1 MTGTSK
7 VPVTFLLYNR
17 HIYSVVVRNHG
28 MNLAEL
34 TTRLE
39 KGEDLHTELK
49 EWPIPP
55 DDLAP
60 SIVAFANTDGGQ
72 VILGVDNQR
81 RVVGID
87 ENEVDRATR
96 LVDNVAFN
104 NCEPPVTVV
113 QEILRDEQS
122 RAVAVVN
129 VPKGDQR
136 PYRTN
141 RGVYYVRTT
150 SGRRQASREELLR
163 LFQSA
168 ESLYYDE
175 TPVVRS
181 RAADLD
187 DRALEELLRDI
198 QDQGFDVADI
208 SSERLLRNWNLV
220 REINGEN
227 RPTLAGVL
235 FLARQPQQFLPYA
248 YISALRVPGTELS
261 AEPLDQ
267 KRVEGRLT
275 EILEDT
281 LRFLNIHLLRPHR
294 IQGLEPEAKPE
305 LPVEALRE
313 ALVNALAHRD
323 YTISAPV
330 RIIVFDDRIE
340 IRTPGRLPN
349 TVTIESL
356 RLGVHVLRNP
366 TLYNIFLKVGL
377 VTDAGSGIPRMIRVV
392 REKIGREPDFRS
404 EGNEFVVVIPRPS

>member
-1 MTGTSK
+1 
-7 VPVTFLLYNR
+7 
-17 HIYSVVVRNHG
+17 

-39 KGEDLHTELK
+39 KGEDLHTEFK
-49 EWPIPP
+49 EWPIHP

-72 VILGVDNQR
+72 VILGVDNQG
-81 RVVGID
+81 RVLGID
-87 ENEVDRATR
+87 DNEVDRATR

-113 QEILRDEQS
+113 QEIIRDEQG
-122 RAVAVVN
+122 RAVLVVN

-141 RGVYYVRTT
+141 RGVYFVRTT
-150 SGRRQASREELLR
+150 SGRQQASREELLR

-187 DRALEELLRDI
+187 DRAAEELLKDI

-208 SSERLLRNWNLV
+208 SSERLL
-220 REINGEN
+220 
-227 RPTLAGVL
+227 
-235 FLARQPQQFLPYA
+235 
-248 YISALRVPGTELS
+248 
-261 AEPLDQ
+261 
-267 KRVEGRLT
+267 
-275 EILEDT
+275 
-281 LRFLNIHLLRPHR
+281 
-294 IQGLEPEAKPE
+294 
-305 LPVEALRE
+305 
-313 ALVNALAHRD
+313 
-323 YTISAPV
+323 
-330 RIIVFDDRIE
+330 
-340 IRTPGRLPN
+340 
-349 TVTIESL
+349 
-356 RLGVHVLRNP
+356 NP

-377 VTDAGSGIPRMIRVV
+377 VTDAGSGIPRMIRVI
-392 REKIGREPDFRS
+392 REKTGREPDFRS